1 MVQNIE
7 VNVHILKQCRKQMG
21 LSLKD
26 VKKIVPKIS
35 EIEDASKEP
44 TPKQLTKLANI
55 YQVPR
60 WVFIEDKLPQEY
72 HYAQMPTFRRFKRS
86 TAFNPSKIRQ
96 LVSRVEQYRD
106 LYLELRLEMDEPL
119 QPFKSV
125 RPLESAEKTAESI
138 QKWLQLNEPLDF
150 DSLREKLEDQNIFIF
165 MTSKYKGWSN
175 IDKTSFRGLSIFYE
189 TLPIIVINDS
199 DYKKAQ
205 SFTLFH
211 ELGHLLKKNT
221 VIGCEQDHRKEEE
234 RWCDQLAGCVLMP
247 SASTDTLNQSFDQLK
262 DIKKIAEQFKISPY
276 SCLVRLKQLG
286 FINQKK
292 YKSFEN
298 QLESKHQEL
307 QRKLKEND
315 GGPPRYR
322 HLEVQK
328 QFGNPFIR
336 SIFHALHNR
345 EITLHKA
352 SQILELKKPSQVLQL
367 EKNL

>member
-1 MVQNIE
+1 MVQSIQINI
-7 VNVHILKQCRKQMG
+7 HILKQCREQMG
-21 LSLKD
+21 LSLKE
-26 VKKIVPKIS
+26 VKRIVPKIS
-35 EIEDASKEP
+35 EIENANKEP
-44 TPKQLTKLANI
+44 TPKQLTKMANL

-60 WVFIEDKLPQEY
+60 WVFIEDTLPQEY
-72 HYAQMPTFRRFKRS
+72 HYAQMPTFRRFKNS
-86 TAFNPSKIRQ
+86 AVFSPFKIRQ
-96 LVSRVEQYRD
+96 LVSKVEQYRN
-106 LYLELRLEMDEPL
+106 LYLELMLEMDEPL

-125 RPLESAEKTAESI
+125 RALESAEKTAKSVRN
-138 QKWLQLNEPLDF
+138 WLQLNKPLDF
-150 DSLREKLEDQNIFIF
+150 DSLRKKLEDQNIFIF
-165 MTSKYKGWSN
+165 MTSKYKGWSK

-205 SFTLFH
+205 SFTLLH

-221 VIGCEQDHRKEEE
+221 VIGCEQVHQREE

-247 SASTDTLNQSFDQLK
+247 SISINILNQSFDRLK
-262 DIKKIAEQFKISPY
+262 DIKNVAKQFKVSPY

-286 FINQKK
+286 TINQTK
-292 YKSFEN
+292 YRSFES
-298 QLESKHQEL
+298 QLKHEHQAL
-307 QRKLKEND
+307 QKKLKTKD

-322 HLEVQK
+322 HLEIQK

-352 SQILELKKPSQVLQL
+352 SKILELKKPSQVLEL